1 MTQKKLDPFMPY
13 DKSDEESILR
23 RAAKLT
29 GKTLNNMIEYGET
42 VIGGTNTKGYFGQI
56 VEEGYFQ
63 IENNNSPLPDFQD
76 AGIELKVTPM
86 RKIGKGLVSKERLI
100 LGIINYDEVPT
111 RRFNIFL
118 DKDSHILIVFYLWEE
133 NKDIMEYEFLKV
145 VDWKPTPEELRMI
158 KEDWDVIE
166 GYIMRGEAHLL
177 SERHTKYLAACTK
190 GAGHGKDMRSQPFS
204 IEPAKQRALSFKASF
219 MTDLF
224 YSHADVGEVL
234 IDTVPETES
243 IIHGSW
249 SEKETF
255 EEHILSYYRPFVG
268 MTCGEIEIKLGID
281 LDDSSKQY
289 YSTLAMAMAGIQKK
303 KRIKEFEQAGIMM
316 KTIRTMQN
324 GKPKESM
331 SFRYIRFEE
340 MVDQTWEESD
350 FYDDLDHEFFSPVF
364 GFTAD
369 PSKQSRKELKFRG
382 AFFWTVP
389 DEDFEVI
396 KSVWEDTRQKVE
408 NDDFDHFIGMKDNP
422 ISHIRPHARNSL
434 DVTDYYGRKVKKVSF
449 WLKDTYIEGIIDK
462 HLK

>member
-1 MTQKKLDPFMPY
+1 
-13 DKSDEESILR
+13 
-23 RAAKLT
+23 
-29 GKTLNNMIEYGET
+29 
-42 VIGGTNTKGYFGQI
+42 
-56 VEEGYFQ
+56 
-63 IENNNSPLPDFQD
+63 
-76 AGIELKVTPM
+76 
-86 RKIGKGLVSKERLI
+86 
-100 LGIINYDEVPT
+100 
-111 RRFNIFL
+111 
-118 DKDSHILIVFYLWEE
+118 
-133 NKDIMEYEFLKV
+133 
-145 VDWKPTPEELRMI
+145 
-158 KEDWDVIE
+158 
-166 GYIMRGEAHLL
+166 
-177 SERHTKYLAACTK
+177 
-190 GAGHGKDMRSQPFS
+190 
-204 IEPAKQRALSFKASF
+204 
-219 MTDLF
+219 
-224 YSHADVGEVL
+224 
-234 IDTVPETES
+234 
-243 IIHGSW
+243 
-249 SEKETF
+249 
-255 EEHILSYYRPFVG
+255 
-268 MTCGEIEIKLGID
+268 
-281 LDDSSKQY
+281 
-289 YSTLAMAMAGIQKK
+289 MAGIQKK

-350 FYDDLDHEFFSPVF
+350 FYGDLDHELFSPVF

-449 WLKDTYIEGIIDK
+449 WLKETYIEGIIDK